1 MHGSLL
7 RLFVSLDVIV
17 PSSLSL
23 SLVVASVVPEVSQFS
38 CIYCV
43 RFFDTSL
50 LLECQ
55 PAVCAAC
62 VCSIVCILQ
71 AQQMKRILAALSV
84 EQNSVCSSHRF
95 KLNSLHQPNA
105 TARTIQRAQVLQ
117 SKCVWFEGPKHPGPV
132 WNVGIS
138 KKSRRNFMRIS
149 LFSQEKRRN
158 MIFFRNPNRP

>member
-71 AQQMKRILAALSV
+71 AQQMKRILAALFV

-105 TARTIQRAQVLQ
+105 TARTILRAQVFNLSVFGSRDRNILGLFGTQ
-117 SKCVWFEGPKHPGPV
+117 EFQR
-132 WNVGIS
+132 NLAGI
-138 KKSRRNFMRIS
+138 
-149 LFSQEKRRN
+149 L
-158 MIFFRNPNRP
+158 